1 MSVRSGASL
10 AWSPRLGFDFFP
22 DPELCKT
29 FQVCCPPNIPASKTL
44 TCPPL
49 RQTVSRILAL
59 EALPKGIQT
68 EERFVDVAAI
78 PMGID
83 VISLSEK
90 RYVTDTS

>member
-1 MSVRSGASL
+1 ML
-10 AWSPRLGFDFFP
+10 L
-22 DPELCKT
+22 T
-29 FQVCCPPNIPASKTL
+29 PPH
-44 TCPPL
+44 

-83 VISLSEK
+83 VSALLEK
-90 RYVTDTS
+90 RCVVIATCTPT

>member
-1 MSVRSGASL
+1 MSL
-10 AWSPRLGFDFFP
+10 TRLSF
-22 DPELCKT
+22 
-29 FQVCCPPNIPASKTL
+29 
-44 TCPPL
+44 

-83 VISLSEK
+83 VAALSEK
-90 RYVTDTS
+90 RYVGSVMTAHPLGR

>member
-1 MSVRSGASL
+1 MS
-10 AWSPRLGFDFFP
+10 
-22 DPELCKT
+22 
-29 FQVCCPPNIPASKTL
+29 L
-44 TCPPL
+44 TRPSF

-83 VISLSEK
+83 VAALSEK
-90 RYVTDTS
+90 RCVGSVMTAHPLGR

>member
-1 MSVRSGASL
+1 M
-10 AWSPRLGFDFFP
+10 P
-22 DPELCKT
+22 
-29 FQVCCPPNIPASKTL
+29 L
-44 TCPPL
+44 THPQY

-90 RYVTDTS
+90 RYVAVITN